1 VDPGRLLAGEYPGH
15 WKTETARRRLASFLG
30 HGVTRFVDLTHRRD
44 GLDPYAEILREE
56 ADRLG
61 VVARHSP
68 FPIPDMGV
76 PASRSEMRAVLD
88 CIRDGLH
95 AGETTYV
102 HCWGGIGRT
111 GTVIGCWLVESG
123 LEPEAA
129 LATLQQRFLRMPK
142 AHFFGC
148 SPQSEVQFD
157 WVRGWRP
164 GRAGAHDRG

>member
-1 VDPGRLLAGEYPGH
+1 M
-15 WKTETARRRLASFLG
+15 
-30 HGVTRFVDLTHRRD
+30 TRFVDLTHPRD
-44 GLDPYAEILREE
+44 GLDPYAEILSEE

-76 PASRSEMRAVLD
+76 PASRAEMGAVLA
-88 CIRDGLH
+88 CIREALA

-111 GTVIGCWLVESG
+111 GTVIGCWLVEGG
-123 LEPEAA
+123 LGPEEALAA
-129 LATLQQRFLRMPK
+129 LNTRFAGMPK
-142 AHFFGC
+142 AHYFGT
-148 SPQSEVQFD
+148 SPQTAVQFD

-164 GRAGAHDRG
+164 DPGGGHGRG